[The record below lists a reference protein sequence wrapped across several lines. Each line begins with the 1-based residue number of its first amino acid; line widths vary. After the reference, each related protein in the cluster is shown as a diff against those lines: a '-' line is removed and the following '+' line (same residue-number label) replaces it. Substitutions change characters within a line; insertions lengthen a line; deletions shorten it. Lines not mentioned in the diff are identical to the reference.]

1 MATKSAQPSA
11 ETPGLH
17 PRNLHQGRYDFA
29 QLTQALPALQPFV
42 GPNAFGGESIDFG
55 NPAAVR
61 MLNRA
66 LLKQFYG
73 IEHWDIPANYLCPP
87 IPGRADYVHYLA
99 DLLAAS
105 NEGQIPRGRS
115 VRVLDVGV
123 GANCIYPIIGHQQYG
138 WHVVGADTDAVALRT
153 AKAIVGANPALTGN
167 IELRQ
172 QANSRHVL
180 HGIVKPREQFDLTL
194 CNPPFYASLAEASA
208 DNRRKQHNLGAR
220 HGTKLAPNLNFGGQP
235 GELWYPGGEEAFV
248 RRLVQESAQIPTQGF
263 WFTSLVSKKT
273 TLPGIY
279 KELQWA
285 KAQDVRTIDMAQGQK
300 KSRFVAWTFLDAEQ
314 QQAWRAARWAKGE
327 GR

>member
-1 MATKSAQPSA
+1 MPAQPTTPAA
-11 ETPGLH
+11 ETPALH

-29 QLTQALPALQPFV
+29 QLVQALPELKPFV
-42 GPNAFGGESIDFG
+42 APNAYGGESVDFG
-55 NPAAVR
+55 NSAAVR

-73 IEHWDIPANYLCPP
+73 IEHWDIPADYLCPP
-87 IPGRADYVHYLA
+87 IPGRADYLHYLA

-105 NEGQIPRGRS
+105 NGGQVPRGKA

-138 WHVVGADTDAVALRT
+138 WHFVGSDTDAVAIRT
-153 AKAIVGANPALTGN
+153 AKAIVAANNALAGN

-172 QANSRHVL
+172 QTDARQIFT
-180 HGIVKPREQFDLTL
+180 GIVKPREQFDLTL
-194 CNPPFYASLAEASA
+194 CNPPFHASLAEAAA
-208 DNRRKQHNLGAR
+208 DSRRKQHNLGAKY
-220 HGTKLAPNLNFGGQP
+220 GTKPALNFGGQP

-248 RRLVQESAQIPTQGF
+248 RRMVVESAEIPTQGF
-263 WFTSLVSKKT
+263 WFTSLVSKKI

-285 KAQDVRTIDMAQGQK
+285 KAHEVRTIEMAQGQK

-314 QQAWRAARWAKGE
+314 QQAWRQARWTKA
-327 GR
+327 